1 MLLKSRMG
9 ANECTEMVRRSAV
22 REMVRS
28 GPCRHLTRALLP
40 GALQHAGA
48 ATYVRG
54 DVLDLGS
61 RPAERGS
68 A

>member
-1 MLLKSRMG
+1 MLLKSQMG
-9 ANECTEMVRRSAV
+9 ANECTEMVRSAV
-22 REMVRS
+22 RSR
-28 GPCRHLTRALLP
+28 PCRHLARALLQ

-54 DVLDLGS
+54 DVLDLRS